1 MSSIQQIYH
10 ERHKRQTL
18 MVHFWQ
24 ILVNPIPGHHLLVRH
39 SACLAMVSSQV
50 RFASLFTTASSIITQ
65 PITGKGPHL
74 GHMVFTPEGPT
85 ALPLLFMPPND
96 DSLSPISSGPLS
108 PLSRC
113 SHLTS
118 FDLIPSTPPPTVSLG
133 LEASYYLQALQDN
146 FEDVRHNASTQC
158 LVGSMETRKGREWEH
173 YPTFNNLVARMRES
187 PGTLNVA
194 SDLQT
199 IACDMARFALDE
211 CDESFENV
219 FVHCET
225 MDKNKIIE
233 YYKQGQEGHPQ
244 QYLYPDVALSCWG
257 TGPQFSYHACD
268 PSTVGLTH
276 FQGGSLAIPHR
287 EHDPIVHQRS
297 RQHHASWFVNDIPSK
312 VLTPERPN
320 SPQVRFRKVEDLVTT
335 DHKLAWETG
344 IPADSL
350 LFSVV

>member
-1 MSSIQQIYH
+1 MAY
-10 ERHKRQTL
+10 
-18 MVHFWQ
+18 FWQ
-24 ILVNPIPGHHLLVRH
+24 ILLNPIPGHHLLVRH

-50 RFASLFTTASSIITQ
+50 RFDSLFTTASSIITQ

-74 GHMVFTPEGPT
+74 GHIPFTPEGPT
-85 ALPLLFMPPND
+85 ALPLLFMLPDD
-96 DSLSPISSGPLS
+96 DSAHLFSGSSGPLA
-108 PLSRC
+108 PLLEC

-118 FDLIPSTPPPTVSLG
+118 FDLIPSSPPPTVLLG

-146 FEDVRHNASTQC
+146 FEDVRHDASTQC
-158 LVGSMETRKGREWEH
+158 LVGSADTTKSREKEH
-173 YPTFNNLVARMRES
+173 YPTFNDLVTRMRES
-187 PGTLNVA
+187 RDTLKAA

-199 IACDMARFALDE
+199 IACDIARFALDE
-211 CDESFENV
+211 CDESFKDV

-225 MDKNKIIE
+225 MDKNKNIE
-233 YYKQGQEGHPQ
+233 YYTQDQGGHPQ
-244 QYLYPDVALSCWG
+244 QYPDVALSCWG

-268 PSTVGLTH
+268 PSTIGLTH

-297 RQHHASWFVNDIPSK
+297 RQRYASFVDEIPSK
-312 VLTPERPN
+312 VSTPERTD
-320 SPQVRFRKVEDLVTT
+320 SPQVRFRKFEDLVTT
-335 DHKLAWETG
+335 DHEFAWETG

>member
-1 MSSIQQIYH
+1 MAY
-10 ERHKRQTL
+10 
-18 MVHFWQ
+18 FWQ
-24 ILVNPIPGHHLLVRH
+24 ILLNPIPGHHLLVRH

-50 RFASLFTTASSIITQ
+50 RFDSLFTTASSIITQ

-74 GHMVFTPEGPT
+74 GHMLFTPEGPR
-85 ALPLLFMPPND
+85 ALPLLFMLPDD
-96 DSLSPISSGPLS
+96 DSAHLFSGSSGPLA
-108 PLSRC
+108 PLPEC

-118 FDLIPSTPPPTVSLG
+118 FDLMPSNPPPTVSLG

-146 FEDVRHNASTQC
+146 FGDVRHDASTQC
-158 LVGSMETRKGREWEH
+158 LVGSADTRKGQGQEH
-173 YPTFNNLVARMRES
+173 YPTFNGLVARMRES
-187 PGTLNVA
+187 LDTLKAA

-225 MDKNKIIE
+225 MDKNTTIK
-233 YYKQGQEGHPQ
+233 YYMQGQGGHPQ
-244 QYLYPDVALSCWG
+244 QYLYPDIALSCWG
-257 TGPQFSYHACD
+257 TGTEFSYHMCNR
-268 PSTVGLTH
+268 STVDLAH

-287 EHDPIVHQRS
+287 KHDPIVNQRS
-297 RQHHASWFVNDIPSK
+297 RQQYASWVVNDIPSR
-312 VLTPERPN
+312 VSTPEWTD
-320 SPQVRFRKVEDLVTT
+320 SPQVRFRKLEDLVTT
-335 DHKLAWETG
+335 DHELAWETG